1 MFFTRERIAHRCD
14 VGLLQNVPFLI
25 YGWETWIRTKVD
37 RSRAGSSTAKLS
49 PNHSY
54 DIISL
59 KFTQRPTIYISKRFM
74 LPLLHHSI
82 LIIHII
88 YIVILI
94 IVCYNVY

>member
-59 KFTQRPTIYISKRFM
+59 KFTQRPTIYISKKVYVAIIT
-74 LPLLHHSI
+74 S
-82 LIIHII
+82 LITHII
-88 YIVILI
+88 YIAILI
-94 IVCYNVY
+94 IVCYNIYQ